1 MSPSQSRP
9 VKLQEPLSM
18 STPAVKSPSISAV
31 AFVRVREETIRKEL
45 RSHHLHEGYTVTPTL
60 RQTITLCE
68 TPTSVNVQQRANE
81 PEDESYNQMA
91 REKET
96 IPRQKFVAPRT
107 GNMEYG
113 WDSETLLKAPKN
125 DTRFNHPKN
134 STEITRHAVFTKK
147 TEKV

>member
-1 MSPSQSRP
+1 MANTIAKAPS
-9 VKLQEPLSM
+9 M
-18 STPAVKSPSISAV
+18 SAV

-45 RSHHLHEGYTVTPTL
+45 RSHHLHESYTVTPTL

-81 PEDESYNQMA
+81 PEDQSYNALSQT
-91 REKET
+91 KEAS
-96 IPRQKFVAPRT
+96 PRDKFIAPRT

-113 WDSETLLKAPKN
+113 WDSETLLKMPRN

-134 STEITRHAVFTKK
+134 STEITKHAVFTK
-147 TEKV
+147 